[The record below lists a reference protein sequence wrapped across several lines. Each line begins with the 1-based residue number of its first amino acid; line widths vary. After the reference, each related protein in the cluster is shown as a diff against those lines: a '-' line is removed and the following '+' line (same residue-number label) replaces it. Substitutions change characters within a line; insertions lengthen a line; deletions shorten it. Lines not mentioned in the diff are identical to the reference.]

1 MNCNNCGKP
10 VDIKIQDLPSNL
22 RPLGAWAYFGYT
34 LLFSIPVVGFILL
47 IVFSFSRSNINR
59 RNFARSYF
67 CGYILFA
74 IIILVIMLTGAGAE
88 LISMIG

>member
-22 RPLGAWAYFGYT
+22 RPLSAWAYFGYT

-47 IVFSFSRSNINR
+47 IIFSFNRSNINR
-59 RNFARSYF
+59 RSFARSYF
-67 CGYILFA
+67 CSYIIVAILFV
-74 IIILVIMLTGAGAE
+74 ILILTGVGAE
-88 LISMIG
+88 VLGMLN